1 MNSLFTT
8 LFGAVTMSDDR
19 KLFSIANY
27 RKFFGA
33 TLIST
38 LGDGVM
44 LVALPLLAASVSN
57 SSRAVAWVLGLSRM
71 PILLLSLDALV
82 APMKNRVVKAS
93 GLPWLLAKLNG
104 ATLADRSDARTVML
118 AADLARFGVLALLSG
133 VVLAGRLSLVA
144 IYVTA
149 FVLGLLEIPFSAA
162 SQRMFPETVPDAF
175 LPIANARLSAAST
188 AGEQFVGPALGGIL
202 VGGKAALPVMGDAL
216 SFLGSAAFVRGLPSL
231 PAELRTCDQAAA
243 DMPEAWQWLK
253 RSVPLRNATLFIMVL
268 GFAQVMVLSLLI
280 PLGREALKLSE
291 RGIGLLAAI
300 TAIGGLIGAAL
311 ADRVFARL
319 GYLRNFLVAGSVIA
333 VAYVIAGLWKNTVVV
348 GLALVAE
355 GIVIMFGQVAFNV
368 LRQRLIPADLRG
380 RVSSLTR
387 AAVRGVTP
395 FSAFLAG
402 EIAVRK
408 GPSLAVL
415 VAGIITGSAVVLFGP
430 TLRRSFA
437 DVG

>member
-1 MNSLFTT
+1 
-8 LFGAVTMSDDR
+8 MSDDR
-19 KLFSIANY
+19 KLFSIPNY
-27 RKFFGA
+27 RKIFGA

-44 LVALPLLAASVSN
+44 LVALPILAATVSN

-82 APMKNRVVKAS
+82 APMKNRVVRAS
-93 GLPWLLAKLNG
+93 RLPWLLAKLNG

-118 AADLARFGVLALLSG
+118 ASDLARFGVLALLAIVIG
-133 VVLAGRLSLVA
+133 ADRLSLAA

-149 FVLGLLEIPFSAA
+149 FALGLLEIPFSAA
-162 SQRMFPETVPDAF
+162 SQRMFPETVPDEL

-188 AGEQFVGPALGGIL
+188 AGEQFVGPAMGGVL
-202 VGGKAALPVMGDAL
+202 VGGRAALPVIGDAV
-216 SFLGSAAFVRGLPSL
+216 SFLGSAAFVYGLPSL
-231 PAELRTCDQAAA
+231 PAEPRTLEQAPA

-280 PLGREALKLSE
+280 PLGKESLKLSE
-291 RGIGLLAAI
+291 RGIGFLAAV
-300 TAIGGLIGAAL
+300 TAIGGLIGAVL

-333 VAYVIAGLWKNTVVV
+333 VAYLAAGLWKNTIVV
-348 GLALVAE
+348 GAALVVE

-387 AAVRGVTP
+387 AGVRGVTP
-395 FSAFLAG
+395 FAAFVAG

-408 GPSLAVL
+408 GPSMAVL
-415 VAGIITGSAVVLFGP
+415 IAGVITGAAVIFFGP
-430 TLRRSFA
+430 TLKRSFA
-437 DVG
+437 NVG

>member
-1 MNSLFTT
+1 
-8 LFGAVTMSDDR
+8 MSDDR
-19 KLFSIANY
+19 KLFSIPNY
-27 RKFFGA
+27 RKIFGA

-71 PILLLSLDALV
+71 PILLLSLDALIT
-82 APMKNRVVKAS
+82 PIKNRFVRAS
-93 GLPWLLAKLNG
+93 GLAWLLATLNG

-118 AADLARFGVLALLSG
+118 AADLARFGVLALLAG
-133 VVLAGRLSLVA
+133 VVVAGRLSLA
-144 IYVTA
+144 SIYVTA

-162 SQRMFPETVPDAF
+162 SQRMFPETVPDDL
-175 LPIANARLSAAST
+175 LPIANARISAAST
-188 AGEQFVGPALGGIL
+188 AGEQFIGPALGGVL
-202 VGGKAALPVMGDAL
+202 VGGRAALPVIGDAV
-216 SFLGSAAFVRGLPSL
+216 SFLGSAAFVYGLQPL
-231 PAELRTCDQAAA
+231 PAEPRSIEQAPA

-280 PLGREALKLSE
+280 PLGRESLKLSE
-291 RGIGLLAAI
+291 RGIGFLAAI
-300 TAIGGLIGAAL
+300 TAVGGLIGAAL
-311 ADRVFARL
+311 ADRAFARL

-333 VAYVIAGLWKNTVVV
+333 AAYVVAGLWKNTVVV
-348 GLALVAE
+348 AIALVVE

-395 FSAFLAG
+395 FSAFVAG

-415 VAGIITGSAVVLFGP
+415 IAGIVTGAAVLFFGP

-437 DVG
+437 NVG

>member
-1 MNSLFTT
+1 
-8 LFGAVTMSDDR
+8 MSDDR
-19 KLFSIANY
+19 KLFSIPNY
-27 RKFFGA
+27 RKIFGA

-44 LVALPLLAASVSN
+44 LVALPILAATVSN
-57 SSRAVAWVLGLSRM
+57 SSRAVAWVFGLSRM
-71 PILLLSLDALV
+71 PILLLSLDALI
-82 APMKNRVVKAS
+82 APIENRVVRAS
-93 GLPWLLAKLNG
+93 RLPWLLAKLNG

-118 AADLARFGVLALLSG
+118 AADLARFGVLALLG
-133 VVLAGRLSLVA
+133 AVVLAGRLSLAA

-162 SQRMFPETVPDAF
+162 SQRMFPETVPDDL

-188 AGEQFVGPALGGIL
+188 AGEQFVGPALGGVL
-202 VGGKAALPVMGDAL
+202 VGGRAALPVIGDAV
-216 SFLGSAAFVRGLPSL
+216 SFLGSAAFVYGLPSL
-231 PAELRTCDQAAA
+231 PAEPRTIEQAPA

-253 RSVPLRNATLFIMVL
+253 RSVPLRNATLFITVL

-280 PLGREALKLSE
+280 PLGRESLKLSE
-291 RGIGLLAAI
+291 RGIGFLAAI
-300 TAIGGLIGAAL
+300 TAVGGLIGAAL

-333 VAYVIAGLWKNTVVV
+333 VSYVVAGLWSNTIVVAV
-348 GLALVAE
+348 ALVVE
-355 GIVIMFGQVAFNV
+355 GIVVMFGQLAFNV

-387 AAVRGVTP
+387 VAVRGVTP
-395 FSAFLAG
+395 FSAFVAG

-415 VAGIITGSAVVLFGP
+415 IAGIITGAAVLFFGP

-437 DVG
+437 DLG

>member
-1 MNSLFTT
+1 MT
-8 LFGAVTMSDDR
+8 DDR
-19 KLFSIANY
+19 KLFSISNY
-27 RKFFGA
+27 RKIFGA

-44 LVALPLLAASVSN
+44 LVVLPLLAASVSN
-57 SSRAVAWVLGLSRM
+57 SNRAVAWVLGLSRM

-82 APMKNRVVKAS
+82 ASTKNHVVRAS

-118 AADLARFGVLALLSG
+118 AADVARFAVLVLLAG
-133 VVLAGRLSLVA
+133 VVFADRLSLIA

-149 FVLGLLEIPFSAA
+149 FALGLLEIPFSAA
-162 SQRMFPETVPDAF
+162 SQRMFPETVPDAL

-202 VGGKAALPVMGDAL
+202 VGGRAALPVIGDAL

-231 PAELRTCDQAAA
+231 PPEPRTVDQVPA
-243 DMPEAWQWLK
+243 DMSEAWQWFK

-268 GFAQVMVLSLLI
+268 GFTQVMVLSLLI
-280 PLGREALKLSE
+280 PLGRETLKLSE
-291 RGIGLLAAI
+291 RGIGLLVAV
-300 TAIGGLIGAAL
+300 TAVGGLIGAVL

-319 GYLRNFLVAGSVIA
+319 SYLRNFIVAGSVIG
-333 VAYVIAGLWKNTVVV
+333 VSYVIAGLWKNPIVV

-395 FSAFLAG
+395 FAAFVAG

-408 GPSLAVL
+408 DPSLAVL
-415 VAGIITGSAVVLFGP
+415 VAGIITGAAVLLFGP
-430 TLRRSFA
+430 TLARSFKG
-437 DVG
+437 VG

>member
-1 MNSLFTT
+1 MN
-8 LFGAVTMSDDR
+8 DDR
-19 KLFSIANY
+19 KLFSIPNY
-27 RKFFGA
+27 RKIFGA

-38 LGDGVM
+38 LGDGVI
-44 LVALPLLAASVSN
+44 LVALPLLAESVSN
-57 SSRAVAWVLGLSRM
+57 SNRAVAWVLGLSRM
-71 PILLLSLDALV
+71 PILLLSLDALIT
-82 APMKNRVVKAS
+82 PMKNRFVRAS
-93 GLPWLLAKLNG
+93 GLAWLLAKLNG

-118 AADLARFGVLALLSG
+118 AADLARFGVLALLAA
-133 VVLAGRLSLVA
+133 VIVAGRLSLAA

-162 SQRMFPETVPDAF
+162 SQRMFPETVPDDL
-175 LPIANARLSAAST
+175 LPIANARISAAST
-188 AGEQFVGPALGGIL
+188 AGEQFIGPALGGVL
-202 VGGKAALPVMGDAL
+202 VGGRAALPVIGDAV
-216 SFLGSAAFVRGLPSL
+216 SFLGSAAFVFRLPSL
-231 PAELRTCDQAAA
+231 PPEPRTIEQAQV

-280 PLGREALKLSE
+280 PLGRESLKLSE
-291 RGIGLLAAI
+291 RGIGFLAAI
-300 TAIGGLIGAAL
+300 TAMGGLIGAAL

-333 VAYVIAGLWKNTVVV
+333 VAYVVAGLWKNTIVVAV
-348 GLALVAE
+348 ALVVE
-355 GIVIMFGQVAFNV
+355 GIVIMFGQVAYNV

-395 FSAFLAG
+395 FSAFVAG

-415 VAGIITGSAVVLFGP
+415 IAGIITGTAVLFFGP

>member
-1 MNSLFTT
+1 
-8 LFGAVTMSDDR
+8 MSDDR
-19 KLFSIANY
+19 KLFSIPNY
-27 RKFFGA
+27 RKIFGA

-71 PILLLSLDALV
+71 PILLLSLDALIT
-82 APMKNRVVKAS
+82 PIKNRFVRAS
-93 GLPWLLAKLNG
+93 GLAWLLATLNG

-118 AADLARFGVLALLSG
+118 AADLARFGVLALLAG
-133 VVLAGRLSLVA
+133 VVVAGRLSLA
-144 IYVTA
+144 SIYVTA

-162 SQRMFPETVPDAF
+162 SQRMFPETVPDDL
-175 LPIANARLSAAST
+175 LPIANARISAAST
-188 AGEQFVGPALGGIL
+188 AGEQFIGPALGGVL
-202 VGGKAALPVMGDAL
+202 VGGRAALPVIGDAV
-216 SFLGSAAFVRGLPSL
+216 SFLGSAAFVYGLQPL
-231 PAELRTCDQAAA
+231 PAEPRTDEQAPA

-280 PLGREALKLSE
+280 PLGRESLKLSE
-291 RGIGLLAAI
+291 RGIGFLAAI
-300 TAIGGLIGAAL
+300 TAVGGLIGAAL

-333 VAYVIAGLWKNTVVV
+333 AAYVVAGLWKNTVVV
-348 GLALVAE
+348 AIALVVE

-395 FSAFLAG
+395 FSAFVAG

-415 VAGIITGSAVVLFGP
+415 IAGIITGAAVLFFGP

-437 DVG
+437 NVG